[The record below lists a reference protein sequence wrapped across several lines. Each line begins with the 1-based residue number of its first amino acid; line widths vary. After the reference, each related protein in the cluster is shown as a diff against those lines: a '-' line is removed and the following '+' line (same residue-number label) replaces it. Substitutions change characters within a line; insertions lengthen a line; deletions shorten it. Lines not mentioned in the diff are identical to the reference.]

1 MPGVDGGVEKVRV
14 RVRVNGRPVE
24 AEVPANML
32 LVHFLR
38 EVAGV
43 KSVHVGC
50 DTSHCGACTV
60 VLNGRAVKSCTLF
73 AFMADGGEILTL
85 EGLSG
90 DGGLHPLQQAF
101 HEEHALQCGFCTP
114 GIIMTLYDY
123 FSHGGDAS
131 DEGLRRALEGNL
143 CRCTGYVNILRAARK
158 AAARLRIPR
167 RSVGVS

>member
-1 MPGVDGGVEKVRV
+1 MATGNGGAEKTRV
-14 RVRVNGRPVE
+14 RVTVNGRLVE
-24 AEVPANML
+24 AEVPVNML
-32 LVHFLR
+32 FVHFLR
-38 EVAGV
+38 EVADV

-73 AFMADGGEILTL
+73 AFMADGGEVLTL
-85 EGLSG
+85 EGLRGS
-90 DGGLHPLQQAF
+90 DGGLHPLQEAF

-123 FSHGGDAS
+123 FGRGGDAS
-131 DEGLRRALEGNL
+131 EEGLRRALEGNL
-143 CRCTGYVNILRAARK
+143 CRCTGYVNILRAARR

-167 RSVGVS
+167 KGLGV